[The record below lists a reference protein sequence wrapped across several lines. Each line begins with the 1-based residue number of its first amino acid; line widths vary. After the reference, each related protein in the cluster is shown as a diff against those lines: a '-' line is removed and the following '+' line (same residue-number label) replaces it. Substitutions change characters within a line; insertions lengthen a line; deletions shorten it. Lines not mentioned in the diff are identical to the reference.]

1 MRIMLFLLTNFAV
14 IALVG
19 VIMSVF
25 GISTLQAN
33 GIDID
38 LQGTLIMCALFGF
51 SGSLISLFLSKTIA
65 KRSAGVQLIETPQ
78 NQTER
83 WLYDTVADISQRAG
97 IKTPEV
103 GIFPSAQPNAFAT
116 GWNKNAALVAV
127 SAGLLQNMKP
137 NEVRAVLAHEVAHV
151 ANGDMVT
158 LTLIQG
164 VVNTFVLFFSRIIG
178 HVVDRAVFKTQ
189 RGYGPGYYI
198 VSIIAQ
204 LVLGILASMIVMWFS
219 RYREFRADEGG
230 AKYADRQSMIGALEA
245 LKRGSEMPD
254 EMPENLA
261 AFGIGS
267 GRKRGLRELFS
278 SHPPLDVRIEALR
291 ANAARPS

>member
-1 MRIMLFLLTNFAV
+1 MRIFLFLATNFAV
-14 IALVG
+14 MMLIG
-19 VIMSVF
+19 VIMSFF
-25 GISTLQAN
+25 GLSTLQAN
-33 GIDID
+33 GVDID
-38 LQGTLIMCALFGF
+38 LTGTLVVCAIWGF
-51 SGSLISLFLSKTIA
+51 VGSLISLFMSKTIA
-65 KRSAGVQLIETPQ
+65 KRSAGVQLIEQPA
-78 NQTER
+78 NDTER
-83 WLYDTVADISQRAG
+83 WVYDTVVDISQRAG

-127 SAGLLQNMKP
+127 SAGLLQQMKP

-158 LTLIQG
+158 LSLIQG
-164 VVNTFVLFFSRIIG
+164 VVNTFVLFFSRVIG

-198 VSIIAQ
+198 VSIVAQ
-204 LVLGILASMIVMWFS
+204 IILGFLATIVVMWFS
-219 RYREFRADEGG
+219 RYREYRADEGG
-230 AKYADRQSMIGALEA
+230 ARYADRQSMIAALES
-245 LKRGSEMPD
+245 LKRSSGMPD

-267 GRKRGLRELFS
+267 GKKSGLRELFS
-278 SHPPLDVRIEALR
+278 SHPPLDDRIRALQQLQLG
-291 ANAARPS
+291 

>member
-14 IALVG
+14 MLLVG
-19 VIMSVF
+19 IIMSAF
-25 GISTLQAN
+25 GLSTLQAN
-33 GIDID
+33 GVDID
-38 LQGTLIMCALFGF
+38 LTGTLVMCGLFGF
-51 SGSLISLFLSKTIA
+51 SGSLISLFLSKTMA
-65 KRSAGVQLIETPQ
+65 KRSAGVQLIEQPQ
-78 NQTER
+78 NETER

-97 IKTPEV
+97 IKMPEI
-103 GIFPSAQPNAFAT
+103 GIFPSQQPNAFAT
-116 GWNKNAALVAV
+116 GWNKNDALVAV

-198 VSIIAQ
+198 VSIVAQ
-204 LVLGILASMIVMWFS
+204 VILGFFATMIVMWFS

-245 LKRGSEMPD
+245 LKRGSQMPD

-267 GRKRGLRELFS
+267 GKKTGLRELFS
-278 SHPPLDVRIEALR
+278 SHPPLDVRIEALK
-291 ANAARPS
+291 AGAGKPG

>member
-267 GRKRGLRELFS
+267 GRKSGLRELFS

>member
-1 MRIMLFLLTNFAV
+1 MRIFLFLATNFAV
-14 IALVG
+14 MMLIG
-19 VIMSVF
+19 VIMSFF
-25 GISTLQAN
+25 GLSTLQAN
-33 GIDID
+33 GVDIN
-38 LQGTLIMCALFGF
+38 LTGTLVVCAIWGF
-51 SGSLISLFLSKTIA
+51 VGSLISLFMSKTIA
-65 KRSAGVQLIETPQ
+65 KRSAGVQLIQQPA
-78 NQTER
+78 NDTER
-83 WLYDTVADISQRAG
+83 WVYDTVVDISQRAG

-127 SAGLLQNMKP
+127 SAGLLQQMKP

-158 LTLIQG
+158 LSLIQG
-164 VVNTFVLFFSRIIG
+164 VVNTFVLFFSRVIG

-198 VSIIAQ
+198 VSIVAQ
-204 LVLGILASMIVMWFS
+204 IILGFLATIIVMWFS
-219 RYREFRADEGG
+219 RYREYRADEGG
-230 AKYADRQSMIGALEA
+230 ARYADRQSMIAALES
-245 LKRGSEMPD
+245 LKRSSGMPD

-267 GRKRGLRELFS
+267 GKKSGLRELFS
-278 SHPPLDVRIEALR
+278 SHPPLDDRIRALQQLQLG
-291 ANAARPS
+291 